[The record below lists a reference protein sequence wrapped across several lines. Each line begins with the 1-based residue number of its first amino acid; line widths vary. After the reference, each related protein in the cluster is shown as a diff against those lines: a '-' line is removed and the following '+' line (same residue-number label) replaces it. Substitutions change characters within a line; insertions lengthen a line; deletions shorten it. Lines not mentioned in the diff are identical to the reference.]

1 MEEILA
7 LHAQQEADMRFR
19 HGLVDLFY
27 NWLIAGLTVVLFGSF
42 FWWGMD
48 IQTRN
53 RAEEMTAT
61 ALASWQAEQQAAAD
75 AAEEEQAAIRA
86 SEEYVMKQEATA
98 AAKALFPVQN
108 FVAKYHYSESDL
120 LTYLRCMANRADA
133 QGTTLAEVVAQPDQF
148 LGYSD
153 SNPVLT
159 EYYDLAYRF
168 VNEWRHEETKPV
180 DSSFQWA
187 ELTPNGIYLKNE
199 FNADGYA
206 RRWHA

>member
-1 MEEILA
+1 MGDYLEKQAEI
-7 LHAQQEADMRFR
+7 ERDMCFR
-19 HGLVDLFY
+19 HPWVNIFY
-27 NWLIAGLTVVLFGSF
+27 NYLIASLIVALAVSFIVWGL
-42 FWWGMD
+42 D
-48 IQTRN
+48 IRTR
-53 RAEEMTAT
+53 RQAAEMTAT

-75 AAEEEQAAIRA
+75 AAEQELVTLRA

-108 FVAKYHYSESDL
+108 FVDRYHYSESDL

-133 QGTTLAEVVAQPDQF
+133 AGTTLQAVVEQPGQF

-153 SNPVLT
+153 TNPVLT

-168 VNEWRHEETKPV
+168 VEDWRHEETKPV
-180 DSSFQWA
+180 DSSYQWA

>member
-1 MEEILA
+1 MCEYFE
-7 LHAQQEADMRFR
+7 AQAQLERDMCFR
-19 HGLVDLFY
+19 HPWVNIFY
-27 NWLIAGLTVVLFGSF
+27 NYLIASLIVALAVSFIVWGL
-42 FWWGMD
+42 D
-48 IQTRN
+48 IRTR
-53 RAEEMTAT
+53 RQAEEMTAT
-61 ALASWQAEQQAAAD
+61 ALASWQAEQQAAAA
-75 AAEEEQAAIRA
+75 AAEQEQAALRA
-86 SEEYVMKQEATA
+86 SEEYVMQQEATA

-108 FVAKYHYSESDL
+108 FIDRYHYSESDL

-133 QGTTLAEVVAQPDQF
+133 AGTTLQAVVEQPGQF

-153 SNPVLT
+153 TNPVLT

-168 VNEWRHEETKPV
+168 VEDWRHEETKPV
-180 DSSFQWA
+180 DSSYQWA

>member
-7 LHAQQEADMRFR
+7 ARAQQEEIMRFR
-19 HGLVDLFY
+19 HPWVPLFY
-27 NWLIAGLTVVLFGSF
+27 NWLIAGLVVLLFAGF
-42 FWWGMD
+42 VWWGLD
-48 IQTRN
+48 IHTRHM
-53 RAEEMTAT
+53 ADEMTAT
-61 ALASWQAEQQAAAD
+61 ALASWQAEQDAAEA

-133 QGTTLAEVVAQPDQF
+133 AGTTLAEVVAQPDQF

-159 EYYDLAYRF
+159 EYYNLAYRF
-168 VNEWRHEETKPV
+168 VDEWRHEETKPC
-180 DSSFQWA
+180 DTSYQWA
-187 ELTPNGIYLKNE
+187 ELTPNGIYLKND
-199 FNADGYA
+199 FRADGYA

>member
-7 LHAQQEADMRFR
+7 ARAQEEALLRFR
-19 HGLVDLFY
+19 HRWVDLFY
-27 NWLIAGLTVVLFGSF
+27 NWMIAGLVVALFVSF
-42 FWWGMD
+42 VVWGLD
-48 IQTRN
+48 IRS
-53 RAEEMTAT
+53 RRMADEMTAT
-61 ALASWQAEQQAAAD
+61 ALASWQAEQAAAAEAEQQEI
-75 AAEEEQAAIRA
+75 AAVRA

-108 FVAKYHYSESDL
+108 FVEKYHYGESDL

-133 QGTTLAEVVAQPDQF
+133 AGTTLAEVVAEPQQF

-153 SNPVLT
+153 NNPVLT

-168 VNEWRHEETKPV
+168 VNEWRHEETKPC
-180 DSSFQWA
+180 DSSYQWA
-187 ELTPNGIYLKNE
+187 ELTPTGIYLRNE
-199 FNADGYA
+199 FKADGYA

>member
-1 MEEILA
+1 MEEYLQRQAEI
-7 LHAQQEADMRFR
+7 ERDMCFR
-19 HGLVDLFY
+19 HPWVNIVYNYVIASMIVALMVSFIVWGL
-27 NWLIAGLTVVLFGSF
+27 
-42 FWWGMD
+42 D
-48 IQTRN
+48 IRTR
-53 RAEEMTAT
+53 RQAEEMTAT

-75 AAEEEQAAIRA
+75 AAEQEQAAIRA
-86 SEEYVMKQEATA
+86 SEEWLMQQEATA

-108 FVAKYHYSESDL
+108 FVDRYHYSESDL

-133 QGTTLAEVVAQPDQF
+133 AGATLQEVVAQPGQF
-148 LGYSD
+148 LGYAD

-168 VNEWRHEETKPV
+168 IDEWRHEATKPV
-180 DSSFQWA
+180 DSSYQWA
-187 ELTPNGIYLKNE
+187 ELTPSGIYLKNE